1 MRPHANR
8 PGEIMD
14 MTFFASPAAF
24 RAWLARHH
32 ATAQELWVGFYKKS
46 SGQPSITWPES
57 VDQALCFGWIDGIRK
72 SIDAISYAQ
81 RFTPRRPG
89 SNWSAVNIR
98 RVAELTQLGL
108 MQPAGLAA
116 FEARRA
122 HRSEVYSY
130 EEGKSG
136 LDPVYEAQLQ
146 ADPRAWDYFQAQ
158 APWYRRTACHWV
170 MSAKQEATRLR
181 RLASLIDCCE
191 RGVAIPPLSRLSR
204 SP

>member
-1 MRPHANR
+1 
-8 PGEIMD
+8 
-14 MTFFASPAAF
+14 
-24 RAWLARHH
+24 
-32 ATAQELWVGFYKKS
+32 
-46 SGQPSITWPES
+46 
-57 VDQALCFGWIDGIRK
+57 VDQALCFGWIDGIRR
-72 SIDAISYAQ
+72 SIDAISYVQ

-116 FEARRA
+116 FEARHA
-122 HRSEVYSY
+122 HRSQVYSY

-136 LDPVYEAQLQ
+136 LDPAYEAQLQ
-146 ADPRAWDYFQAQ
+146 ANSRARDYFQAQ

-170 MSAKQEATRLR
+170 MSATQEATRLR
-181 RLASLIDCCE
+181 RLASLIDCSE
-191 RGVAIPPLSRLSR
+191 RGVAIPPLSRARR